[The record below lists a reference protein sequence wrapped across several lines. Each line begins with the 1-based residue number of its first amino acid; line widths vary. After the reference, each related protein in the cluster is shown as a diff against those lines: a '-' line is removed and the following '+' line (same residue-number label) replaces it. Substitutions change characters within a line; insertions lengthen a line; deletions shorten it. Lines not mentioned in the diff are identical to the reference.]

1 MNVVFIWVYR
11 ENIGNIK
18 GKLLDIKNRGDR
30 IRKYAPNPYNSHKY
44 GICENVDKI
53 RGQIWTKYYGNF

>member
-30 IRKYAPNPYNSHKY
+30 IRTYNPNPYKPHKY
-44 GICENVDKI
+44 GICGNMGKFH
-53 RGQIWTKYYGNF
+53 GQIWTKYFGIF